1 MIEINNLTTKEI
13 DEESLKRSVELV
25 LKEEGVREKSEL
37 SLVLV
42 GSGRMRKLN
51 RRYRGKNKV
60 TDVLAFPEPN
70 DSLVQTKENST
81 RNLGELV
88 ICLREVAKNA
98 KRLESSFDRELVTC
112 LVHGLLHLL
121 GYDHEK
127 NEDEAE
133 RMMKKQREYLSK
145 IFHDHQE

>member
-1 MIEINNLTTKEI
+1 MIEVNNLTTKEI
-13 DEESLKRSVELV
+13 DEKLLERSVELV
-25 LKEEGVREKSEL
+25 LKEEGVKEKSEL

-60 TDVLAFPEPN
+60 TDVLAFSQPS
-70 DSLVQTKENST
+70 DLLSQTKENGT

-88 ICLREVAKNA
+88 VCLKEVTKSA
-98 KRLESSFDRELVTC
+98 KRLGSSFDKELITC
-112 LVHGLLHLL
+112 LIHGLLHLL

-127 NEDEAE
+127 GEDEAE
-133 RMMKKQREYLSK
+133 TMIKKQKDYLSK